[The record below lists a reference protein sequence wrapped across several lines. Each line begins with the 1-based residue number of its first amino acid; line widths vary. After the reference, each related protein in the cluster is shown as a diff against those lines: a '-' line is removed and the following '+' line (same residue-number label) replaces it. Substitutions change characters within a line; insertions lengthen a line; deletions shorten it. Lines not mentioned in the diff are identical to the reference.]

1 MTDLLKTLAV
11 LSLIFFLLRRRVFIG
26 TVMAAGSLVLA
37 LLYVTP
43 PALFLKGVYLALF
56 SPRALE
62 MTSMLICTMIME
74 NIMRRT
80 GTMREMVT
88 SVAGI
93 FPDRRFVMAAM
104 PATIGLLPSVGGA
117 VFSAPMVAEAA
128 EGLAIQGEQKAFIN
142 YWYRHIW
149 EYVSPLYPGI
159 ILVSGMTGRSFR
171 DLALAHAPYAV
182 AVVLVGVFFCFR
194 GVPSD
199 GVVSRGEAPLR
210 SAITFVLA
218 ISPIVLALVLV
229 VIVRVN
235 PGLALGGAVLVL
247 LLWHRYTPARIVE
260 TLRESVSFKA
270 VFLVAGVLLF
280 QETLEATGA
289 LHGVSD
295 FLAGSGL
302 PMLPLIM
309 AIPFLAGMMTGL
321 TVAFVG
327 ITFPFLLPL
336 MSEGGVV
343 GPGLL
348 ALAFGSGFCGVML
361 SPLHLCLILSG
372 EYFNADFGTVFRRL
386 PIPSALVLASGF
398 ITWYLYS

>member
-1 MTDLLKTLAV
+1 LAV

-43 PALFLKGVYLALF
+43 PALFLHGVYLALF

-62 MTSMLICTMIME
+62 MTSMLVCTMIME

-128 EGLAIQGEQKAFIN
+128 EGMELRGEQKAFIN

-171 DLALAHAPYAV
+171 DLAVAHAPYAV

-194 GVPSD
+194 GMHPD
-199 GVVSRGEAPLR
+199 RAVSRGEAPLR
-210 SAITFVLA
+210 SAMTFGLS

-289 LHGVSD
+289 LRGVSD

-336 MSEGGVV
+336 MGEGGVV

-372 EYFNADFGTVFRRL
+372 EYFNADFGAVFRRL

>member
-62 MTSMLICTMIME
+62 MTSMLVCTMIME

-128 EGLAIQGEQKAFIN
+128 EGMAIQGEQKAFIN

-194 GVPSD
+194 GVEPG

-210 SAITFVLA
+210 SAMTFGLA
-218 ISPIVLALVLV
+218 ISPIMLALVLV
-229 VIVRVN
+229 VVVGVN

-247 LLWHRYTPARIVE
+247 LLWHRYTPARIAL

-280 QETLEATGA
+280 QETLEATG
-289 LHGVSD
+289 
-295 FLAGSGL
+295 
-302 PMLPLIM
+302 
-309 AIPFLAGMMTGL
+309 
-321 TVAFVG
+321 
-327 ITFPFLLPL
+327 
-336 MSEGGVV
+336 
-343 GPGLL
+343 
-348 ALAFGSGFCGVML
+348 
-361 SPLHLCLILSG
+361 
-372 EYFNADFGTVFRRL
+372 
-386 PIPSALVLASGF
+386 
-398 ITWYLYS
+398 